1 MPFFVKTVVGL
12 TRSRKAGGGT
22 SLYILFSAKAGKVR
36 GVV

>member
-1 MPFFVKTVVGL
+1 MPFFAKTVVGL
-12 TRSRKAGGGT
+12 TRKAGGGT